1 MNEQKPDNKS
11 NPETEGNWPLEK
23 EVVNLLAEGK
33 LGLQNIAD
41 QVGLDEPTQI
51 HRIRERAIAH
61 FYSIK
66 KDLPEVTQNYI
77 KLWAA
82 QHNRK
87 LIDSEQID
95 GLSYLKSHRDDL
107 AIKARE
113 MVNHIKE
120 YSGCAYYWNIYE
132 TWSSDDIEGLKLLD
146 DPLVQDLFSHL
157 KHDLPELDKF
167 SSWDDMT
174 FGDVTFELTK
184 KILKKAEKRDFN
196 GKCELL

>member
-1 MNEQKPDNKS
+1 MNEQKS
-11 NPETEGNWPLEK
+11 NNESMPITDSNWSLQKNVLNDLANNLVKQRVIQEK
-23 EVVNLLAEGK
+23 YGINDIHE
-33 LGLQNIAD
+33 IY
-41 QVGLDEPTQI
+41 QI
-51 HRIRERAIAH
+51 RDWAIAH

-66 KDLPEVTQNYI
+66 KDLPEVTQQYLR
-77 KLWAA
+77 LWAKG
-82 QHNRK
+82 HKRT
-87 LIDSEQID
+87 LVDSEQID
-95 GLSYLKSHRDDL
+95 ALSDTKSHMDDL

-120 YSGCAYYWNIYE
+120 YSGCADDWNIYE
-132 TWSSDDIEGLKLLD
+132 TWSNDDIEGLKLLD

-196 GKCELL
+196 GKCDIL